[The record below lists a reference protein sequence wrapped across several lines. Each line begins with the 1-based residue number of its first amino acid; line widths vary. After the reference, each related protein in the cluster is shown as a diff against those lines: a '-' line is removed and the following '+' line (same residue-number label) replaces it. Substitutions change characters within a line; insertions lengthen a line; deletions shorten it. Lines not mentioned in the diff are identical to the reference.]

1 MNTRHRDTGQQA
13 TLIAARVDRTPR
25 RTISTVLVI
34 TVTEHAAEAEA
45 SPVDEPRPLRPL
57 ARALPIPAL
66 ELTEAVEVAS

>member
-1 MNTRHRDTGQQA
+1 MHTRHRDTGQGQQT

-45 SPVDEPRPLRPL
+45 SPVDEPRSLRPL
-57 ARALPIPAL
+57 ARALPIPAA
-66 ELTEAVEVAS
+66 EIVEVAS